1 MQSEVQGINFDAGA
15 LGCEMPNC
23 LGVTFIS
30 RLSSVYFFDERAR
43 QKTGRFDTTKS
54 GTDEIR
60 RGVTRLGKLRE
71 PITATKWPARSL
83 AFVPPCFIQLSFN
96 VHNVASP

>member
-15 LGCEMPNC
+15 LGCELPIC

-43 QKTGRFDTTKS
+43 QKTGRFHTTKS

-60 RGVTRLGKLRE
+60 RDVTRLGKLRE
-71 PITATKWPARSL
+71 PIKATEWARTQPRLRSAL
-83 AFVPPCFIQLSFN
+83 FHSTIVQRP
-96 VHNVASP
+96 